1 MRHEQQSINFPML
14 PFRICNLDK
23 SGAKNAVSDK
33 RSDAL
38 HTATGHSDLEEVMHR
53 HCNAESGT
61 IMHVDGAAA
70 LSCC

>member
-1 MRHEQQSINFPML
+1 MRHASRTAISINFA
-14 PFRICNLDK
+14 NLDT
-23 SGAKNAVSDK
+23 SGAKHAVLDK